1 MGESGEKIGTFAK
14 TINFSYTLNPL
25 IGTYEC
31 KIDAKGRILLPA
43 SLKKQLG
50 SMENGFV
57 LKRSV
62 FESCLEF
69 WPMSKWNLMMSKLN
83 KLNPFDKK
91 NDQFLRRFMAGVKY
105 IEMDDAG
112 RFLISK
118 DLIEFAKLSKDVVFS
133 SKVDILEI
141 WDKTLYEQSIAV
153 DDFDFQSL
161 AQEVMS
167 NISFDE

>member
-1 MGESGEKIGTFAK
+1 MKV
-14 TINFSYTLNPL
+14 L

-31 KIDAKGRILLPA
+31 KIDAKGRILLPS
-43 SLKKQLG
+43 SLKKQL
-50 SMENGFV
+50 SDIQDGFV

-69 WPMSKWNLMMSKLN
+69 WPMAKWNAMMEKLN

-105 IEMDDAG
+105 IEFDEAG

-118 DLIEFAKLSKDVVFS
+118 DLIEFAGLSKEVVFS

-141 WDKTLYEQSIAV
+141 WDKQSYERNIM
-153 DDFDFQSL
+153 DEDFDFQEL

-167 NISFDE
+167 NISFDG

>member
-1 MGESGEKIGTFAK
+1 MNS
-14 TINFSYTLNPL
+14 L

-31 KIDAKGRILLPA
+31 KIDAKGRILLPV
-43 SLKKQLG
+43 SLKKQFS
-50 SMENGFV
+50 SMERGFV

-69 WPMSKWNLMMSKLN
+69 WPMQKWETMMSKLN

-105 IEMDDAG
+105 VEVDEAG

-118 DLIEFAKLSKDVVFS
+118 DLIEFARLSKDVVFS

-141 WDKTLYEQSIAV
+141 WDKELYEKNIAS
-153 DDFDFQSL
+153 DDFDFQEL

>member
-1 MGESGEKIGTFAK
+1 MKV
-14 TINFSYTLNPL
+14 L

-31 KIDAKGRILLPA
+31 KIDAKGRVLLPS
-43 SLKKQLG
+43 SLKKQL
-50 SMENGFV
+50 SDVQDGFV

-69 WPMSKWNLMMSKLN
+69 WPMAKWNQMMEKLN

-105 IEMDDAG
+105 IEFDEAG

-118 DLIEFAKLSKDVVFS
+118 DLIEFAGLSKEVVFS

-141 WDKTLYEQSIAV
+141 WDKQSYERNIM
-153 DDFDFQSL
+153 DEDFDFQEL

-167 NISFDE
+167 NISFDG

>member
-1 MGESGEKIGTFAK
+1 MKV
-14 TINFSYTLNPL
+14 L

-31 KIDAKGRILLPA
+31 KIDAKGRILLPS
-43 SLKKQLG
+43 SLKKQL
-50 SMENGFV
+50 SDIQDGFV

-69 WPMSKWNLMMSKLN
+69 WPMAKWNAMMEKLN

-105 IEMDDAG
+105 IEFDEAG

-118 DLIEFAKLSKDVVFS
+118 DLIEFAGLSKEVVFS

-141 WDKTLYEQSIAV
+141 WDKQSYERNIM
-153 DDFDFQSL
+153 DEDLDFQEL

-167 NISFDE
+167 NISFDG